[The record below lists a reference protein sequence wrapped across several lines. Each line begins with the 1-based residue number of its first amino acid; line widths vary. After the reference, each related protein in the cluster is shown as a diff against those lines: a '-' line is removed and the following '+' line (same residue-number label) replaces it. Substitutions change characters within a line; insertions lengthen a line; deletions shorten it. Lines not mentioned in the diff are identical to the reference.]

1 MILRLSFA
9 GQITKAETKQVG
21 EKTLIEVSLCKK
33 HKGRNGGE
41 DTFTWIRV
49 NVWEPADFQVP
60 KLVKGAFIAGSG
72 EFQLR
77 SFEGK
82 DGSKQ
87 VSAECRS
94 SSFDIE
100 VTDGTP
106 REVVNPH
113 FEPTQRTE
121 PKVNV
126 QMSKPAPYK
135 AALNP
140 PDAETTPF

>member
-1 MILRLSFA
+1 MIFRISFA
-9 GQITKAETKQVG
+9 GNITKAETKQVG
-21 EKTLIEVSLCKK
+21 EKTLVEVSLCKK
-33 HKGRNGGE
+33 FKGRNGGE
-41 DTFTWIRV
+41 ESYTWLRV
-49 NVWEPADFQVP
+49 NIWEPADFQTP
-60 KLVKGAFIAGSG
+60 KLVKGAFLAGSG

-87 VSAECRS
+87 VSAECRC

-113 FEPTQRTE
+113 PAPTRAE
-121 PKVNV
+121 PKANV
-126 QMSKPAPYK
+126 TIGARRPMGDIEDSMS
-135 AALNP
+135 P
-140 PDAETTPF
+140 PF

>member
-1 MILRLSFA
+1 MIFRISFA
-9 GQITKAETKQVG
+9 GNITKAEAKQVG
-21 EKTLIEVSLCKK
+21 EKTLVEVSLCKK
-33 HKGRNGGE
+33 FKGRAGAE
-41 DTFTWIRV
+41 ESYTWLRV
-49 NVWEPADFQVP
+49 NVWEPADFQLP

-87 VSAECRS
+87 VSAECRA

-100 VTDGTP
+100 VTDGSP
-106 REVVNPH
+106 RMGESHPPV
-113 FEPTQRTE
+113 QRPE

-126 QMSKPAPYK
+126 ATSRPMGGGMGDPG
-135 AALNP
+135 
-140 PDAETTPF
+140 DEVPF